1 MGSGASS
8 DGTTGSGS
16 DAAYQKY
23 LAKMNEENS
32 MKEDVNNITT
42 TTTTNNNN
50 NNEYNNNNNMELINN
65 EQTTL
70 YDKPQNDLNA
80 NALISSDNN
89 NHHDNIHS
97 IEIENVKSNNNLN
110 SQTQQYVHNNNNN
123 NKDINNNNNSNN
135 TMGYQYNIVENS
147 DVITVDTNH
156 TTTTTTT
163 TNNNNNKKNNR
174 LINNTNSNVIISNNA
189 YNNNNKTKQANKQQQ
204 VKKTSKN
211 DDIFKR
217 MISKYYNITTDT
229 KVVAPTPPQK
239 GNSSKSGQCASE
251 CHWAAY
257 NGDINKLESL
267 LDLQNESEILDSLGR
282 SALFYASCQGHFDAC
297 AFLIDHRH
305 EWANIN
311 DRKGDTPMHVASYY
325 QHHRIVELLVQSA
338 VDVSIRNEKGF
349 IPLHVTESVETLKIL
364 IEYGSDVMSV
374 CKKGRTPLF
383 CAAAMNRLECL
394 KFLCGLAIQHPR
406 MVNLADHRGDT
417 ALHAAAANGN
427 VQCVILLL
435 DVAANVNAKN
445 VRGLTPREVAA
456 RNNHDSVL
464 SLFEAEDAKHNNNN
478 NENNG
483 IGSNGNGGTSNANY
497 SQHQQYSPTHKKA
510 LNEVYE
516 QPVAGYNK
524 YGNISERNYSNNNN
538 NTSHNYFNFNQ
549 HTSNDFSR
557 TNVAMV
563 STERLPSSNDRD
575 LSKLQAILHQ
585 NNTSSRSS
593 STVQNDSYR
602 EDEDDGLKR
611 LQSVINSSRI
621 TNKNDGANEN
631 VNNGDDDGD
640 DGLKRLQSIIN
651 TPGRGATTND
661 DDDVQRLLKVVNSS
675 REDINNSANTPQQQ
689 WIEMT
694 DPTSGHIYYQN
705 VSTGESQWEKPF

>member
-32 MKEDVNNITT
+32 MKEDVNSITT
-42 TTTTNNNN
+42 TTTNN

-123 NKDINNNNNSNN
+123 NKDINNNNDSNN

-156 TTTTTTT
+156 TTTTTTAN
-163 TNNNNNKKNNR
+163 NNNNNKKNNR
-174 LINNTNSNVIISNNA
+174 LINNTNSNAIISNNT
-189 YNNNNKTKQANKQQQ
+189 YNNNKTKQANKQQQ

-239 GNSSKSGQCASE
+239 GYSSKSGQCASE

-305 EWANIN
+305 EWANIS

-464 SLFEAEDAKHNNNN
+464 TLFEAEDAKYNNNN

-497 SQHQQYSPTHKKA
+497 SQQQQYSPTHKKA

-538 NTSHNYFNFNQ
+538 NNTSHNYFNFNQ

-557 TNVAMV
+557 TNVGMV

-611 LQSVINSSRI
+611 LQSVINSSRM
-621 TNKNDGANEN
+621 TNKNDDANEN